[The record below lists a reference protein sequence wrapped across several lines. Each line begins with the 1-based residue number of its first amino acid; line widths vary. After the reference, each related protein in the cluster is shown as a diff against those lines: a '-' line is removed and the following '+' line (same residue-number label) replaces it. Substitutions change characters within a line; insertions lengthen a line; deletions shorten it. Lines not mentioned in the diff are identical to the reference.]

1 MIGHLQSKKA
11 LVIAV
16 LFVFLSTGLWTS
28 AWFEIDGR
36 GTYTEGIERE
46 PSIVIEY
53 SIDSSQESISVS
65 LENATPL
72 LQYWRNRDTITDSN
86 TATNQQQDSDSES
99 SASDEKYSSLD
110 TVRIVV
116 GLIIIVFGLCMFEA
130 VRNSSKIWSKVSF
143 AAWVILGLSI
153 LIQVPMSAISDFG
166 LNDEGE
172 SSTGG
177 FDSAN
182 NDEVSV
188 NQFAHYSSNS
198 GLGVEFFS
206 LNFDYSSQ
214 GYDLGLL
221 AEEDRQQVID
231 NPPEVGEDGYESYI
245 KFDAEMNAGPGP
257 VIYWWLG
264 LGALV
269 FYWNRHLKSESNVG
283 NLDS

>member
-16 LFVFLSTGLWTS
+16 LFVFLSMGLWTS
-28 AWFEIDGR
+28 AWFEIHGR

-99 SASDEKYSSLD
+99 SANDEKSSSLD

-116 GLIIIVFGLCMFEA
+116 SLIIIVFGLCMFEA
-130 VRNSSKIWSKVSF
+130 VRNSSKIWNKVSF

-198 GLGVEFFS
+198 GFGVEFFS

-221 AEEDRQQVID
+221 AEEDRQQIID
-231 NPPEVGEDGYESYI
+231 NPPEVSEDGYESYI
-245 KFDAEMNAGPGP
+245 KFDAQMNAGPGP

>member
-1 MIGHLQSKKA
+1 MIGHLPSKKA
-11 LVIAV
+11 LIIAV
-16 LFVFLSTGLWTS
+16 LFVFLSMGVWTS
-28 AWFEIDGR
+28 AWFEIHGK

-53 SIDSSQESISVS
+53 SIDSSQESISLS

-72 LQYWRNRDTITDSN
+72 LQYWRNRETIANTDTTD
-86 TATNQQQDSDSES
+86 QQQQENDSENTE
-99 SASDEKYSSLD
+99 SDEKSSSLEI
-110 TVRIVV
+110 VRIVV
-116 GLIIIVFGLCMFEA
+116 AMIIIIFGLCLFEA
-130 VRNSSKIWSKVSF
+130 VRKSSWFWSKVSYV
-143 AAWVILGLSI
+143 AWFILGLSI

-166 LNDEGE
+166 LNEDGE

-188 NQFAHYSSNS
+188 NQFAHYSSDS
-198 GLGVEFFS
+198 GIGIEFFS
-206 LNFDYSSQ
+206 INFEYTSQ

-221 AEEDRQQVID
+221 DEEDRELVIQT
-231 NPPEVGEDGYESYI
+231 PPNVGEEGYESYI
-245 KFDAEMNAGPGP
+245 KFDAEMKAGPGP
-257 VIYWWLG
+257 VFYWWLG

-269 FYWNRHLKSESNVG
+269 FYWNKLLNTEPNDG

>member
-1 MIGHLQSKKA
+1 MIDQFQSKKA

-16 LFVFLSTGLWTS
+16 LFVFLSMGLWTS
-28 AWFEIDGR
+28 AWFEIHGR

-46 PSIVIEY
+46 PSIVVEY

-72 LQYWRNRDTITDSN
+72 LQYWRNRDTITG
-86 TATNQQQDSDSES
+86 TETTNDQQEETDPEN
-99 SASDEKYSSLD
+99 SASNEKSSSLA
-110 TVRIVV
+110 TVRILVA
-116 GLIIIVFGLCMFEA
+116 LITVILGLCMFEA
-130 VRNSSKIWSKVSF
+130 VRNSSQIWNKVSF
-143 AAWVILGLSI
+143 VAWVILGLSI

-166 LNDEGE
+166 LNEEGE

-198 GLGVEFFS
+198 GIGIEFFS
-206 LNFDYSSQ
+206 LKFDYISQ

-231 NPPEVGEDGYESYI
+231 NPPKVGEGGYESYI
-245 KFDAEMNAGPGP
+245 KFDAEMKAGPGP

-269 FYWNRHLKSESNVG
+269 FYWNRHLKSESNDG

>member
-1 MIGHLQSKKA
+1 MIGHLPSKKA
-11 LVIAV
+11 LIIAV
-16 LFVFLSTGLWTS
+16 LFVFLSMGVWTS
-28 AWFEIDGR
+28 AWFEIHGK

-53 SIDSSQESISVS
+53 SIDSSQESISLS

-72 LQYWRNRDTITDSN
+72 LQYWRNRETIANTDTTD
-86 TATNQQQDSDSES
+86 QQQQENDSENTE
-99 SASDEKYSSLD
+99 SDEKSSSLEI
-110 TVRIVV
+110 VRIVV
-116 GLIIIVFGLCMFEA
+116 AMIIIIFGLCLFEA
-130 VRNSSKIWSKVSF
+130 VRKSSWFWSKVSYV
-143 AAWVILGLSI
+143 AWFILGLSI

-166 LNDEGE
+166 LNEDGE

-188 NQFAHYSSNS
+188 NQFAHYSSDS
-198 GLGVEFFS
+198 GIGIEFFS
-206 LNFDYSSQ
+206 INFEYTSQ

-221 AEEDRQQVID
+221 AEEDRQLVIQT
-231 NPPEVGEDGYESYI
+231 PPNVGEEGYESYI
-245 KFDAEMNAGPGP
+245 KFDAEMKAGPGP
-257 VIYWWLG
+257 VFYWWLG

-269 FYWNRHLKSESNVG
+269 FYWNKSLKTEPNDG

>member
-1 MIGHLQSKKA
+1 MIDQVQRSKA
-11 LVIAV
+11 LIIAI
-16 LFVFLSTGLWTS
+16 LFVSLSMGLWTS
-28 AWFEIDGR
+28 AWFEIHGR

-53 SIDSSQESISVS
+53 SIDSSQESISLS

-72 LQYWRNRDTITDSN
+72 LQYWRDRETITN
-86 TATNQQQDSDSES
+86 TDTNDEQQQENDSKNTE
-99 SASDEKYSSLD
+99 SDEKSSSLD
-110 TVRIVV
+110 IVRIVIAM
-116 GLIIIVFGLCMFEA
+116 IIIIFGLCLFEA
-130 VRNSSKIWSKVSF
+130 VRKSSWFWGKVSF
-143 AAWVILGLSI
+143 VAWFILGLSI

-166 LNDEGE
+166 LNEDGE

-188 NQFAHYSSNS
+188 NQFAHYSSDS
-198 GLGVEFFS
+198 GIGIEFFS
-206 LNFDYSSQ
+206 INFEYSSQ

-221 AEEDRQQVID
+221 AEEDRQQVIET
-231 NPPEVGEDGYESYI
+231 PPKVGEEGYESYI
-245 KFDAEMNAGPGP
+245 KFDAEMKAGPGP
-257 VIYWWLG
+257 VSYWWLG

-269 FYWNRHLKSESNVG
+269 FYWNRSLKTESNDG

>member
-1 MIGHLQSKKA
+1 MIGHLPSKKA
-11 LVIAV
+11 LIIAV
-16 LFVFLSTGLWTS
+16 LFVFLSMGVWTS
-28 AWFEIDGR
+28 AWFEIHGN

-53 SIDSSQESISVS
+53 SIDSSQESISLS

-72 LQYWRNRDTITDSN
+72 LQYWRNRETIANTDTTD
-86 TATNQQQDSDSES
+86 QQQQENDSENTE
-99 SASDEKYSSLD
+99 SDEKSSSLEI
-110 TVRIVV
+110 VRIVV
-116 GLIIIVFGLCMFEA
+116 AMIIIIFGLCLFEA
-130 VRNSSKIWSKVSF
+130 VRKSSWFWSKVSYV
-143 AAWVILGLSI
+143 AWFILGLSI

-166 LNDEGE
+166 LNEDGE

-188 NQFAHYSSNS
+188 NQFAHYSSDS
-198 GLGVEFFS
+198 GIGIEFFS
-206 LNFDYSSQ
+206 INFEYTSQ

-221 AEEDRQQVID
+221 AEEDRELVIQT
-231 NPPEVGEDGYESYI
+231 PPNVGEEGYESYI
-245 KFDAEMNAGPGP
+245 KFDAEMKAGPGP
-257 VIYWWLG
+257 VFYWWLG

-269 FYWNRHLKSESNVG
+269 FYWNKLLNTEPNDG